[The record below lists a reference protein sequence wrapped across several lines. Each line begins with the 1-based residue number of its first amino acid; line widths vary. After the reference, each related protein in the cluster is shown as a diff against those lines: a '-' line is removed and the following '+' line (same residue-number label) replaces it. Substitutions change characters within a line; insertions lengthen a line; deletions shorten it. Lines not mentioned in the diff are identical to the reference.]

1 MPAWPA
7 FRYVLRTP
15 SVTIS
20 LLTNALAVFFTSGLG
35 IWATTFLV
43 RYHHLSLTKATAATS
58 LLAVGAIVGMI
69 WGGRLGDRLVARG
82 RLAGRVEVAA
92 AAQIIGVLLLVP
104 AFAVDS
110 TALMLV
116 LFAFGA
122 VTLTMPNAP
131 LAALRADVIH
141 PDLRGRAAAVQAVLF
156 AGAAAASPLVIGLI
170 SDSIGLR
177 GSLLVVLPLMGVG
190 GVLMAAFGRSAVE
203 PDRRRMQASLV
214 EDAA

>member
-1 MPAWPA
+1 MSAVPA
-7 FRYVLRTP
+7 FRYVIRTP

-20 LLTNALAVFFTSGLG
+20 LVTNALAVFFTSGLG

-69 WGGRLGDRLVARG
+69 WGGRLGDRLVAGG
-82 RLAGRVEVAA
+82 RPAGRVLVAA
-92 AAQIIGVLLLVP
+92 AAQIVGVVLLVP

-110 TALMLV
+110 TAAMLV

-141 PDLRGRAAAVQAVLF
+141 PDLRGRAAAVQAVF
-156 AGAAAASPLVIGLI
+156 YAGAAAASPLVIGLI
-170 SDSIGLR
+170 SDAIGLR
-177 GSLLVVLPLMGVG
+177 GALIVILPMMGVG
-190 GVLMAAFGRSAVE
+190 GIALALLGPRHVE
-203 PDRRRMQASLV
+203 PDRRRMQASLL
-214 EDAA
+214 ETL